1 MLAVIVPMKSLR
13 LAKQRLRPAVADGER
28 LYLARTMLAHVL
40 TAVNASGVADLP
52 LVVSPDPEVL
62 ALARVQGF
70 GVLCER
76 QPGYNE
82 AVTQAAIWA
91 QERGAASV
99 LVLPADLPRLEP
111 GDVRAMVVLAGEGS
125 RAVVIAPD
133 SGETGTNAL
142 LLRPP
147 FLLPFSFGPA
157 SFARHCALA
166 RAAGVE
172 PAVYRSPSLAH
183 DIDLPEDLRHLGQA
197 FAIDTQSYFSRQP
210 GSL

>member
-1 MLAVIVPMKSLR
+1 MKRELLAVIVPMKSLR
-13 LAKQRLRPAVADGER
+13 LAKQRLRPAVADDER
-28 LYLARTMLAHVL
+28 LHLARTMLAHVL
-40 TAVNASGVADLP
+40 TAIGASGVADLP
-52 LVVSPDPEVL
+52 VVVSPDPEVL

-70 GVLCER
+70 GALCER

-82 AVTQAAIWA
+82 AVTQAARWA
-91 QERGAASV
+91 QVREAATV

-111 GDVRAMVVLAGEGS
+111 GDVRALVVLAGEGS

-133 SGETGTNAL
+133 TGETGTNAL
-142 LLRPP
+142 LVRPP

-183 DIDLPEDLRHLGQA
+183 DIDLPDDLRYLGQA
-197 FAIDTQSYFSRQP
+197 LAREFRSHLP
-210 GSL
+210 GH

>member
-1 MLAVIVPMKSLR
+1 MKREPLAVIVPMKSLR
-13 LAKQRLRPAVADGER
+13 LAKQRLRPAVADDER
-28 LYLARTMLAHVL
+28 LHLARSMLAHVL
-40 TAVNASGVADLP
+40 TAVSASGVADLA
-52 LVVSPDPEVL
+52 VVISPDPEVL

-70 GVLCER
+70 DALCER

-82 AVTQAAIWA
+82 AVTQAARWA
-91 QERGAASV
+91 QERGAASI

-111 GDVRAMVVLAGEGS
+111 GDVRAMVVLAGTGS

-133 SGETGTNAL
+133 AGETGTNAL

-147 FLLPFSFGPA
+147 FLLPFSFGPV

-172 PAVYRSPSLAH
+172 PLVYRSPSLAH
-183 DIDLPEDLRHLGQA
+183 DIDLPDDLRHLGQVL
-197 FAIDTQSYFSRQP
+197 AIRTPRQK
-210 GSL
+210 